1 VTRLRI
7 VLAEDHE
14 VVRTGLL
21 SLVNATPDM
30 QVVGEA
36 RNGEEAVSRARELRP
51 DVIVMDVSMP
61 VMDGVVATERVTAE
75 CPGVRVLVL
84 TAHEDRAHLKR
95 LLKAGAAGYVLKRAA
110 AAELVRAIRTVAAG
124 NVYVDP
130 LLAGAILRDS
140 ARDGGTP
147 AADAE
152 LLSDREEE
160 VLRRLAW
167 GETNREVA
175 TLLGVST
182 KTVETYKS
190 RIAAKLGLRS
200 RTDMVR
206 FAIRQGWLVD
216 E

>member
-1 VTRLRI
+1 
-7 VLAEDHE
+7 
-14 VVRTGLL
+14 
-21 SLVNATPDM
+21 
-30 QVVGEA
+30 
-36 RNGEEAVSRARELRP
+36 VSRARELRP

-190 RIAAKLGLRS
+190 RITAKLGLRS

>member
-1 VTRLRI
+1 VTHLRI

-21 SLVNATPDM
+21 SLVNATSDM
-30 QVVGEA
+30 RVVGEA

-110 AAELVRAIRTVAAG
+110 VAELVRAIRTVAAG

-140 ARDGGTP
+140 ARDDGTP
-147 AADAE
+147 EADAE

-167 GETNREVA
+167 GDTNREVA

-190 RIAAKLGLRS
+190 RITAKLGLRS